1 MTEQQI
7 RNFGQALAERFKQ
20 VSDEKVAAERLFRES
35 LYSLLSTRFE
45 VLELERKRDIA
56 QATYETWD
64 EVTGNLPSEIQSAF
78 TEHYQKINSPEA

>member
-20 VSDEKVAAERLFRES
+20 VGDEQIAAEKRFRES
-35 LYSLLSTRFE
+35 LYSQTSTRFE

-56 QATYETWD
+56 QAAYDSWK
-64 EVTGNLPSEIQSAF
+64 EVTENLPSEIQSAF
-78 TEHYQKINSPEA
+78 TEHYQKIKATEA